1 MTLLTQDGK
10 ARQIM
15 SKQNYARLPF
25 ICQILITTPLTAL
38 WVLEIPTTI
47 ASIVG
52 QKLASDSDKI
62 IVVDQSGL
70 LITSDLTKHLISV
83 AQAQMTPAVNSTTV
97 VTPTSPGNNQTQFN
111 ITGGNVAG
119 DRTNLFHSFQ
129 QFNLTENQIANFVT
143 ESNIKNIFT
152 RINGGDA
159 SLINGLMQVTGS
171 QANLFLM
178 NPAGI
183 IFGPNARL
191 NLPAAFTVTTASG
204 IQLNNQWFSVHGNNQ
219 YELLTGSPSAFVFPQ
234 TAAGVIINAGDLS
247 VGDGH
252 NISLLGGTVVNTGN
266 ITAPYGQV
274 TIAAVPGENVLRIS
288 QTGKLLNLELIAGD
302 GGFSQSL
309 VNADETESSSEI
321 ATPVNDSN
329 HNINP
334 LSLPALLTGQSE
346 VLQLATGLTVNAD
359 GQVVLTGTSQT
370 IPDQSGTAIVAGNID
385 VRTNTFFPYISGV
398 VNILGDKIG
407 VFGSTIS
414 LSGTADA
421 GLVRIGSDLPNNRRL
436 YEASRT
442 YVDDRTTISMN
453 GEGGRVIIGS
463 QDITSFAGR
472 VEIEGNETANPDGL
486 DNLDSLSLANRLNSP
501 NFDNAQNNNKN
512 NNLVHIF
519 SNKNLIYDGAVQTKV
534 NNQTKTSSLGNLLLE
549 QDNLE
554 ITDNNPYRQQNILL
568 GDVPEVSLVSQKS
581 LEDNTGATNIFLKSR
596 GDININDL
604 SAEQLNLPNQQA
616 IVHLQADSDGNGQGS
631 LIMPTNY
638 TLTTEGGAIALAGVD
653 IQAGNIISR
662 GGEVYLSA
670 GNSLEVQNI
679 NSGFG
684 NISLI
689 APQVVSVREIITR
702 SSDQEQGKITIS
714 SDEINLL
721 GGEQS
726 ITGQG
731 EIVLE
736 TYQPA
741 QLIEI
746 GGTENNSALNLTD
759 ADLAS
764 LADGFSSLIIGRADG
779 SGNINLLNSQSFSF
793 TDLVTIQSPAS
804 GGTIRANN
812 LTGLGNTALTFL
824 ANGDITLSNISDYD
838 TVKIDSTRGAIALT
852 DIRTETGAIDL
863 HSYGKITGGN
873 LTAPLGISLTA
884 EQGSIDLKNLTTT
897 AINNISGNVN
907 ITTNNGSA
915 RIGDINT
922 SSNLGGGQ
930 VQINT
935 VGYLTTGQI
944 NSSSQRGNGG
954 AVTLKTSNNI
964 EVNTINTQ
972 GAFTTGS
979 GGDLQITTG
988 GSLRV
993 TGTFTADNQVTAS
1006 IATNG
1011 GEKGGAIAIQYRE
1024 AGNSLT
1030 IGDSS
1035 LNGTAGAITDGRS
1048 TIQPTRTVP
1057 SNFDLQQEADNTQST
1072 APETR
1077 QDNSAI
1083 SEENTTATEQPTEQS
1098 TEQTT
1103 ENSTVSRIDQ
1113 NSTREIL
1120 PVDNSKE
1127 PANTDAV
1134 SDTVNNQS
1142 TPPVDQ
1148 ERIVTPTVS
1157 VQPVN
1162 QTVNQTSEK
1171 TAIADPALPVSN
1183 NSDTIN
1189 DNTANNTADNST
1201 RQVQDIVNSNNTTIN
1216 QDNTTITNSSQ
1227 SFNTASVDI
1236 NQVAS
1241 NPAQTIATNTVG
1253 ENISAITSS
1262 LVNNQV
1268 NSSNIT
1274 SNSSINPVLEG
1285 VNPIVNN
1292 PINLTEDNGNLSL
1305 TSTSTQNS
1313 NDNNNLINNTQP
1325 IVNIDFYLPEQSAS
1339 INQTNSSS
1347 IVASSTNLEV
1357 VNNINNIV
1365 NTEQV
1370 NPVNTAVV
1378 NNPSIVQSSQS
1389 VDVIGY
1395 QNIPAPEINSKQ
1407 PSNYNLIQIDQ
1418 VDQRRDREF
1427 SNYFGRN
1434 IAAKQ
1439 INASGI
1445 RETLSSVTHLG
1456 INSVILY
1463 VSAQDRYLELKLF
1476 LPNGKSVVRSI
1487 EINRDTVLEVVKE
1500 FTNQVRK
1507 PTNLNNHDYLNNAK
1521 KLYDW
1526 LITPLEKELQQN
1538 NINTII
1544 FSMDTGL
1551 RGLPLAALYDG
1562 ENFLVEKY
1570 AFSLVPSFSLT
1581 DTKYVGLKNA
1591 QVLAMGASEFPR
1603 DIAQSPLPSVPIELS
1618 NIITKI
1624 WSGQSFLNQDFTLA
1638 NLQEQQAK
1646 GGFQIIHLAT
1656 HGEFHPGGAKNS
1668 YIQFWDQKLR
1678 IDQLR
1683 QLNLSDPQVELLV
1696 LSACTTAIGDEDA
1709 ELGFAGLA
1717 VQAGVKSALASLWYV
1732 SDTGTLALMTEFYRQ
1747 LKIKPIKAEALRQAQ
1762 LALLYK
1768 QVRLEEGAV
1777 RSDTG
1782 RSTIDLP
1789 NIAYAGDRPL
1799 SHPYYWAAFTMIGS
1813 PW

>member
-1 MTLLTQDGK
+1 LTLLTQDGK

-15 SKQNYARLPF
+15 SKQNCARLPL
-25 ICQILITTPLTAL
+25 ICQILIATPLSSL
-38 WVLEIPTTI
+38 WVLQIPATI
-47 ASIVG
+47 ASVVG
-52 QKLASDSDKI
+52 QKLAPDSAKI
-62 IVVDQSGL
+62 LVVDQSSS
-70 LITSDLTKHLISV
+70 LITKHLVSV

-111 ITGGNVAG
+111 ITGGNISG
-119 DRTNLFHSFQ
+119 DRANLFHSFQ

-152 RINGGDA
+152 RINGGDP
-159 SLINGLMQVTGS
+159 SLINGLIQITGS

-178 NPAGI
+178 NPAGM

-204 IQLNNQWFSVHGNNQ
+204 IELNNQWFSVHGHNQ
-219 YELLTGSPSAFVFPQ
+219 YELLTGSPSAFVFPKME
-234 TAAGVIINAGDLS
+234 AGVIINAGDLS
-247 VGDGH
+247 VTEGQ

-274 TIAAVPGENVLRIS
+274 TIAGVPGENVVRIS
-288 QTGKLLNLELIAGD
+288 QTGKLLNLELIAGNGD
-302 GGFSQSL
+302 FNQNL
-309 VNADETESSSEI
+309 VNTDGTESSSEI
-321 ATPVNDSN
+321 ETPN
-329 HNINP
+329 NINP

-346 VLQLATGLTVNAD
+346 VLQLATGLAVDAK
-359 GQVVLTGTSQT
+359 GQVVLTGTNQK
-370 IPDQSGTAIVAGNID
+370 IPDGSGTAIIAGNID

-407 VFGSTIS
+407 VFGSTIQ
-414 LSGTADA
+414 LSGIADA

-442 YVDDRTTISMN
+442 YVDDRTTISIN

-472 VEIEGNETANPDGL
+472 VEIEGGQTSSVDSS
-486 DNLDSLSLANRLNSP
+486 DNLSLTNRLIVAT
-501 NFDNAQNNNKN
+501 NFDDLQN
-512 NNLVHIF
+512 NNLVHVF
-519 SNKNLIYDGAVQTKV
+519 SNNNLIYDGSVHTKV
-534 NNQTKTSSLGNLLLE
+534 SSQTAPSNLSNLLLE
-549 QDNLE
+549 QNNLE
-554 ITDNNPYRQQNILL
+554 ITDNNPYKQQNILL
-568 GDVPEVSLVSQKS
+568 GDLPDVSLVSRQS
-581 LEDNTGATNIFLKSR
+581 LENNTGTTNIFLRSR

-604 SAEQLNLPNQQA
+604 SAQQLNLPNQQG
-616 IVHLQADSDGNGQGS
+616 IVQLQADSDGNGQGS

-662 GGEVYLSA
+662 GGEVYFSA
-670 GNSLEVQNI
+670 SNSLDVQNI
-679 NSGFG
+679 NSGVG
-684 NISLI
+684 NISLM
-689 APQVVSVREIITR
+689 APQVVNVRQIITR
-702 SSDQEQGKITIS
+702 VSDQEQGKITIS

-731 EIVLE
+731 AIILE

-741 QLIEI
+741 QVIEI
-746 GGTENNSALNLTD
+746 GGTEDNSALNLTD

-764 LADGFSSLIIGRADG
+764 FADGFSSLTIGRADG
-779 SGNINLLNSQSFSF
+779 SGNINLLNSQSFGF
-793 TDLVTIQSPAS
+793 TDLVTVQSPMS
-804 GGTIRANN
+804 GGTIQAAN
-812 LTGLGNTALTFL
+812 LTGQGNTSLTFIADSNITL
-824 ANGDITLSNISDYD
+824 ANISGYN

-852 DIRTETGAIDL
+852 DISTAKGAIDL

-873 LTAPLGISLTA
+873 LTASLGITLTA

-897 AINNISGNVN
+897 AVNNISGNVN

-915 RIGDINT
+915 RIGNINT
-922 SSNLGGGQ
+922 SGNLGGGQ

-944 NSSSQRGNGG
+944 NSSSQQGNGG
-954 AVTLKTSNNI
+954 SVTLQTSNNI

-972 GAFTTGS
+972 GALTGS

-988 GSLRV
+988 ANLRV

-1011 GEKGGAIAIQYRE
+1011 GEKGGAIAIEYRGAE
-1024 AGNSLT
+1024 NSFT

-1035 LNGTAGAITDGRS
+1035 LNGTAGAITDGQS

-1057 SNFDLQQEADNTQST
+1057 SNFNLQREADNIQST
-1072 APETR
+1072 AEPETR

-1083 SEENTTATEQPTEQS
+1083 SEENTTT

-1103 ENSTVSRIDQ
+1103 EQTTDNSTVSRIDQ
-1113 NSTREIL
+1113 NLTREIV
-1120 PVDNSKE
+1120 PVDNSEE
-1127 PANTDAV
+1127 PAN
-1134 SDTVNNQS
+1134 SNSVNNQS

-1148 ERIVTPTVS
+1148 DRIVTPVTV
-1157 VQPVN
+1157 VQPINN
-1162 QTVNQTSEK
+1162 QDSKK
-1171 TAIADPALPVSN
+1171 TAIAKPALPASN
-1183 NSDTIN
+1183 ST
-1189 DNTANNTADNST
+1189 DNIPNTTANNTTDNST
-1201 RQVQDIVNSNNTTIN
+1201 RQVQDIVDGSNTAMNTTVANSTQSIN
-1216 QDNTTITNSSQ
+1216 AQSQIDLANTIETNSS
-1227 SFNTASVDI
+1227 
-1236 NQVAS
+1236 
-1241 NPAQTIATNTVG
+1241 G
-1253 ENISAITSS
+1253 ENISTAITSP

-1274 SNSSINPVLEG
+1274 NNSSINPV
-1285 VNPIVNN
+1285 VNN
-1292 PINLTEDNGNLSL
+1292 QINLTEDTGNLSL
-1305 TSTSTQNS
+1305 TSNQNS
-1313 NDNNNLINNTQP
+1313 NDLINNTTVDNTQP
-1325 IVNIDFYLPEQSAS
+1325 IVNVDSYLPGQSVL
-1339 INQTNSSS
+1339 NNKTNSSS
-1347 IVASSTNLEV
+1347 AIVASANTLEV
-1357 VNNINNIV
+1357 VNNIV

-1370 NPVNTAVV
+1370 NPVNTTVV
-1378 NNPSIVQSSQS
+1378 NNNPSIVQSSQS

-1418 VDQRRDREF
+1418 VDQRRGREF
-1427 SNYFGRN
+1427 SNYFGRD
-1434 IAAKQ
+1434 IVAKQ
-1439 INASGI
+1439 VNASGI
-1445 RETLSSVTHLG
+1445 RKTLSSVTHLG

-1476 LPNGKSVVRSI
+1476 LPNGKSVVKSI
-1487 EINRDTVLEVVKE
+1487 EVGRDTVLEVVKE

-1507 PTNLNNHDYLNNAK
+1507 PTSLDSHDYLNNGK

-1526 LITPLEKELQQN
+1526 LISPLEKELQQN

-1562 ENFLVEKY
+1562 QNFLVEKY
-1570 AFSLVPSFSLT
+1570 AYSLVPSFSLT

-1603 DIAQSPLPSVPIELS
+1603 DTAQSPLPSVPIELS

-1638 NLQEQQAK
+1638 NLQAQQAK

-1747 LKIKPIKAEALRQAQ
+1747 LKIKPMKAEALRQAQ

-1768 QVRLEEGAV
+1768 QVRLEEGTL

-1782 RSTIDLP
+1782 RSTINLP
-1789 NIAYAGDRPL
+1789 VAYLGDRPL

>member
-1 MTLLTQDGK
+1 LTLLTQDGK

-15 SKQNYARLPF
+15 SKQNCARLPF
-25 ICQILITTPLTAL
+25 ICQILIATPLSSL
-38 WVLEIPTTI
+38 WVLEIPATI
-47 ASIVG
+47 TSIVG
-52 QKLASDSDKI
+52 QKLAPDSAKI
-62 IVVDQSGL
+62 LVVDQSIS
-70 LITSDLTKHLISV
+70 LINKHLVSI

-111 ITGGNVAG
+111 ITGGDVAG
-119 DRTNLFHSFQ
+119 DRANLFHSFR

-152 RINGGDA
+152 RINGGDV
-159 SLINGLMQVTGS
+159 SLINGLIQVTGS

-204 IQLNNQWFSVHGNNQ
+204 IELNNQWFSTHGQNQ

-234 TAAGVIINAGDLS
+234 IEAGVIINAGDLS

-288 QTGKLLNLELIAGD
+288 QTGKLLNLELIPGD
-302 GGFSQSL
+302 GGFHQNL
-309 VNADETESSSEI
+309 INTNTIDETELSSDL
-321 ATPVNDSN
+321 ATPVND

-346 VLQLATGLTVNAD
+346 ALQLATGLTVNAD

-370 IPDQSGTAIVAGNID
+370 IPHESGTAIVTGNID
-385 VRTNTFFPYISGV
+385 VRSNTFFPYVSGV

-407 VFGSTIS
+407 IFGSTIS
-414 LSGTADA
+414 LSGMADA
-421 GLVRIGSDLPNNRRL
+421 GLVRIGSDLPNNNRL

-463 QDITSFAGR
+463 KDITSFAGR
-472 VEIEGNETANPDGL
+472 VEIESSATTSADGL
-486 DNLDSLSLANRLNSP
+486 DNLDSLSLANRLNPP
-501 NFDNAQNNNKN
+501 NFDNSQNNDKN
-512 NNLVHIF
+512 NNLVHVF

-534 NNQTKTSSLGNLLLE
+534 NNQSKTSNLGNLLLE

-554 ITDNNPYRQQNILL
+554 ITDNNPYRQQNILF
-568 GDVPEVSLVSQKS
+568 GDVPEVSLVSEKS
-581 LEDNTGATNIFLKSR
+581 LADNTGATNIFLKSR

-604 SAEQLNLPNQQA
+604 SAQQLNLPNQQA
-616 IVHLQADSDGNGQGS
+616 IVHMQADSDGNGQGS

-638 TLTTEGGAIALAGVD
+638 TLTTEGGAIALGGLD

-670 GNSLEVQNI
+670 SNSLEVQNI
-679 NSGFG
+679 NSGAG

-689 APQVVSVREIITR
+689 APQAVNVREIRTSAR
-702 SSDQEQGKITIS
+702 EQAQGKITIT

-721 GGEQS
+721 GGEAS

-736 TYQPA
+736 TYLPTQN
-741 QLIEI
+741 IEI
-746 GGTENNSALNLTD
+746 GGSEDNNTLNLTD

-764 LADGFSSLIIGRADG
+764 LADGFSALTIGRADG
-779 SGNINLLNSQSFSF
+779 SGNINLLNSQSFAF
-793 TDLVTIQSPAS
+793 TDLVTIQSPAG
-804 GGTIRANN
+804 GGTIRANT
-812 LTGLGNTALTFL
+812 LTGQGNTALTFI
-824 ANGDITLSNISDYD
+824 ADSNITLGNISGYD
-838 TVKIDSTRGAIALT
+838 TVKIDSTRGAIALAN
-852 DIRTETGAIDL
+852 ISTEQGAIDL
-863 HSYGKITGGN
+863 QSYDKITGGN
-873 LTAPLGISLTA
+873 LTAPLGINLTTD
-884 EQGSIDLKNLTTT
+884 QGSIDLKNLTTT
-897 AINNISGNVN
+897 AVNNISGNVN

-915 RIGDINT
+915 RIANINT
-922 SSNLGGGQ
+922 SGNLGGGQ
-930 VQINT
+930 VEINT
-935 VGYLTTGQI
+935 VGYLTTGEI
-944 NSSSQRGNGG
+944 NSHSQQGNGG
-954 AVTLKTSNNI
+954 TVTLQTSNNI

-972 GAFTTGS
+972 GTFTTGS
-979 GGDLQITTG
+979 GGNVNITTG

-1011 GEKGGAIAIQYRE
+1011 GEKGGAIAIQYRG
-1024 AGNSLT
+1024 AVNT
-1030 IGDSS
+1030 FTVGDSS
-1035 LNGTAGAITDGRS
+1035 LNGTAGAITDGQS
-1048 TIQPTRTVP
+1048 TIQPTRTLP
-1057 SNFDLQQEADNTQST
+1057 SNFNLQQEADNTQSAT
-1072 APETR
+1072 APEIR

-1083 SEENTTATEQPTEQS
+1083 AEENKTTTEQTTAET

-1113 NSTREIL
+1113 NSTREIV
-1120 PVDNSKE
+1120 PVDNSQE
-1127 PANTDAV
+1127 QANTEQANTE
-1134 SDTVNNQS
+1134 SVNNQS
-1142 TPPVDQ
+1142 TVPVDQ
-1148 ERIVTPTVS
+1148 ERIVTPVKQ

-1162 QTVNQTSEK
+1162 QASEK
-1171 TAIADPALPVSN
+1171 TAIANPALPASN
-1183 NSDTIN
+1183 SETIN
-1189 DNTANNTADNST
+1189 ENTNNTANNTTDNST
-1201 RQVQDIVNSNNTTIN
+1201 RQVQDVINSSNTPINTNIANSNQSVNT
-1216 QDNTTITNSSQ
+1216 SSI
-1227 SFNTASVDI
+1227 DI
-1236 NQVAS
+1236 NQSETDLAI
-1241 NPAQTIATNTVG
+1241 NNIETNNTNNTNNI
-1253 ENISAITSS
+1253 ENGSDAITS
-1262 LVNNQV
+1262 LVNNQL
-1268 NSSNIT
+1268 NSSNT
-1274 SNSSINPVLEG
+1274 NNINDLT
-1285 VNPIVNN
+1285 NNASTNLIVNN
-1292 PINLTEDNGNLSL
+1292 QINLTEDTGNLSL
-1305 TSTSTQNS
+1305 TSTQTNQS
-1313 NDNNNLINNTQP
+1313 NNDINNNLINNSQP
-1325 IVNIDFYLPEQSAS
+1325 IVNVDSYLPDQSVL
-1339 INQTNSSS
+1339 NTETNSSS
-1347 IVASSTNLEV
+1347 TIISSSLQAVTD
-1357 VNNINNIV
+1357 IA
-1365 NTEQV
+1365 NTDQV
-1370 NPVNTAVV
+1370 NPVNTAVA
-1378 NNPSIVQSSQS
+1378 NNPNIVQTSQP
-1389 VDVIGY
+1389 VDVMGY
-1395 QNIPAPEINSKQ
+1395 QNRPLPEINSPQ
-1407 PSNYNLIQIDQ
+1407 PTNYNLIQIDQ
-1418 VDQRRDREF
+1418 VDQKRGREF
-1427 SNYFGRN
+1427 SNYFGRD
-1434 IAAKQ
+1434 IASKQ
-1439 INASGI
+1439 VNASGI
-1445 RETLSSVTHLG
+1445 RKTLSSVTHLG

-1463 VSAQDRYLELKLF
+1463 VSAQNNYVELKLF
-1476 LPNGKSVVRSI
+1476 LPNGKSIVKSI
-1487 EINRDTVLEVVKE
+1487 EVSRDTVLEVVKE

-1507 PTNLNNHDYLNNAK
+1507 PTNLDNHDYLNNGK

-1526 LITPLEKELQQN
+1526 LISPLEKELQQN

-1544 FSMDTGL
+1544 FSMDAGL

-1562 ENFLVEKY
+1562 KKFLVEKY

-1581 DTKYVGLKNA
+1581 DTQYVGLKDA

-1603 DIAQSPLPSVPIELS
+1603 DTAQSPLPSVPLELS
-1618 NIITKI
+1618 NIITEI
-1624 WSGQSFLNQDFTLA
+1624 WSGESFLNQDFTLA
-1638 NLQEQQAK
+1638 NLQAQQAK

-1668 YIQFWDQKLR
+1668 YIQFWDRKLR

-1747 LKIKPIKAEALRQAQ
+1747 LKIRPLKAEALRQAQ

-1768 QVRLEEGAV
+1768 RVRLEEGAV

-1782 RSTIDLP
+1782 RSTINLP
-1789 NIAYAGDRPL
+1789 GELAYVGDRPL